1 MLQSMRL
8 PLTLKA
14 HDCEEMNVWL
24 TSMEYSLTWVRIF
37 LVSIS
42 SSRKGQLPFR
52 GFFFHLFNSIAA
64 IQFGSLV
71 WQHFI
76 LKKGVEEETLLYG
89 GEILWSLEV
98 ITHRQVELSLNSA
111 AISLQLVP
119 FLPRLLT
126 IMGFVEE
133 RGKKKTKN
141 FSIEFLWDSWL
152 PSWSTKRQA
161 GRQREDKLTPAW
173 LCGLQLLETI
183 SSPSALAINR
193 CKYLCVTFLCT
204 RIWEEQR
211 LSGAFKS

>member
-1 MLQSMRL
+1 
-8 PLTLKA
+8 
-14 HDCEEMNVWL
+14 
-24 TSMEYSLTWVRIF
+24 MEYSLTWVRIF

-76 LKKGVEEETLLYG
+76 LKKGGKRKRRRYYMAKKSYEVWGYYTQTGWAILEICGNFPAVGPVPAQTLNYYG
-89 GEILWSLEV
+89 FCRGE
-98 ITHRQVELSLNSA
+98 
-111 AISLQLVP
+111 
-119 FLPRLLT
+119 
-126 IMGFVEE
+126 
-133 RGKKKTKN
+133 GKKKN

-183 SSPSALAINR
+183 SSPSVLAINR
-193 CKYLCVTFLCT
+193 CKYLCVTFFVQGSEMSRGCLVLLRVKCYK
-204 RIWEEQR
+204 RVLNKEESYKKR
-211 LSGAFKS
+211 YD